1 MRFDAAHTISAL
13 SKLAL
18 RLMRNANKKEASQ
31 QMEQMDMYFSAKRKS
46 LAQFMEVYDQ
56 QRLHEIH
63 GGSTILFDAMAH
75 QSPQDRYDIVRFL
88 IAQGAELTG
97 TNGENETLFHIL
109 FSRPKHNMAQTVE
122 LTKLLI
128 DAGADINQPDAK
140 GRVAL
145 QHLISH
151 PKLTDR
157 DLAPLYDLLFTRC
170 RLDLSIKNAWGYT
183 PIELAQ
189 KLPYRAELLRKM
201 AEWCP

>member
-1 MRFDAAHTISAL
+1 
-13 SKLAL
+13 
-18 RLMRNANKKEASQ
+18 
-31 QMEQMDMYFSAKRKS
+31 MDMYFSAKRQP
-46 LAQFMEVYDQ
+46 LAQFIEVYDQ

-63 GGSTILFDAMAH
+63 GGSTIIFDAMAH

-88 IAQGAELTG
+88 ITQGAELTG

-122 LTKLLI
+122 LTGILM

-157 DLAPLYDLLFTRC
+157 DSAPLYDLLFTRC

>member
-1 MRFDAAHTISAL
+1 MGFDAAHTISAL

-18 RLMRNANKKEASQ
+18 RLLRNTNKKEASQ
-31 QMEQMDMYFSAKRKS
+31 QMDMYFSAKRQT

-56 QRLHEIH
+56 QRLHEVH

-157 DLAPLYDLLFTRC
+157 DLAPLYGLLFTRC
-170 RLDLSIKNAWGYT
+170 RLDLSIKNAWGFT

>member
-1 MRFDAAHTISAL
+1 
-13 SKLAL
+13 
-18 RLMRNANKKEASQ
+18 
-31 QMEQMDMYFSAKRKS
+31 MDMYFSAKRQT

-170 RLDLSIKNAWGYT
+170 RLDLSIKKCLGLYPHRAGSKAPLPGGAAAANDGVSWYLIPTAPPTAGHT
-183 PIELAQ
+183 GLALQ
-189 KLPYRAELLRKM
+189 NVWL
-201 AEWCP
+201 

>member
-1 MRFDAAHTISAL
+1 MGFDAAHTISAL

-31 QMEQMDMYFSAKRKS
+31 QMDMYFSAKRQT

-63 GGSTILFDAMAH
+63 GGSTIIFDAMAH

-151 PKLTDR
+151 PRLTDR

-189 KLPYRAELLRKM
+189 KLPSLKFFKKFQF
-201 AEWCP
+201 PS

>member
-1 MRFDAAHTISAL
+1 MGFDAAHTISAL
-13 SKLAL
+13 SKPAL

-31 QMEQMDMYFSAKRKS
+31 QMDMYFSVKWK

-63 GGSTILFDAMAH
+63 GGSTIIFDAMAH

-97 TNGENETLFHIL
+97 TNGENEALFHIL

-128 DAGADINQPDAK
+128 DAGADINRPDAK

-189 KLPYRAELLRKM
+189 KLPSLKFFKKIQF
-201 AEWCP
+201 PS